1 MSDKMDPLIIEVKG
15 KVYRLQIQDFGP
27 DIDLDDIIG
36 IDYSNIL
43 GELLTFPVVF
53 NRIGILKAEIDN
65 FWANARLD
73 LEIKRARL
81 EEQYRIELTEDGKD
95 YKGNHKVVKP
105 TKAEVDNAVTIDEEF
120 IQQNRN
126 LLELEKK
133 KAYMETLYWSCQSK
147 DSKLNRFSEKIRP
160 EQFEGELLQDTVNG
174 VFIKR
179 AKAVIK

>member
-1 MSDKMDPLIIEVKG
+1 MEPLIIEVKG
-15 KVYRLQIQDFGP
+15 KQYRLQIQDFGP

-43 GELLTFPVVF
+43 GELLTFPIVF
-53 NRIGILKAEIDN
+53 NRIGILKAEIN
-65 FWANARLD
+65 NIVQNAKLD
-73 LEIKRARL
+73 LDIKKARL
-81 EEQYRIELTEDGKD
+81 EEQYRNELTERTTDH
-95 YKGNHKVVKP
+95 KGNPKVLKP
-105 TKAEVDNAVTIDEEF
+105 TISEVSGAVSIDEEF
-120 IQQNRN
+120 IAQQRN

-133 KAYMETLYWSCQSK
+133 NSYMETLYWSCQSK

-179 AKAVIK
+179 AKTVIR